1 MQFAHGAIMAAG
13 PPRPDPGS
21 CRTIIFS
28 SSGAERPTTVRYDRD
43 CAKAE
48 KQRMISQPATQLT
61 LSAAVDRLSAHA
73 ADWSTS
79 RVLDEGLDLVR
90 DCSWADG
97 SVLYAAQDDRVV
109 TLCRRPSPG
118 PHDAPGVDLPVD
130 WFPWGLAPVNPRR
143 FIFVENAAALP
154 AGPAGRRTLGD
165 LEVSSCLHLPILE
178 RQQTIGA
185 LHLFWTEPRLV
196 WDDDCGRILRSLG
209 RFLLARAAAPPAVA
223 AAGDPADRSELDE

>member
-1 MQFAHGAIMAAG
+1 
-13 PPRPDPGS
+13 
-21 CRTIIFS
+21 
-28 SSGAERPTTVRYDRD
+28 
-43 CAKAE
+43 
-48 KQRMISQPATQLT
+48 MISQGPATQLT

-97 SVLYAAQDDRVV
+97 SVLYAAQADRIV
-109 TLCRRPSPG
+109 TVCRRP
-118 PHDAPGVDLPVD
+118 APGQRETPGLDLPSG
-130 WFPWGLAPVNPRR
+130 WFPWGLGPVNPRR

-154 AGPAGRRTLGD
+154 AGPDDPRTLGD

-178 RQQTIGA
+178 RQQPIGA
-185 LHLFWTEPRLV
+185 LHLLWTEPRLV

-209 RFLLARAAAPPAVA
+209 RFLLARATAPPAAASA
-223 AAGDPADRSELDE
+223 AAPAGTTEPGE